1 MNEDELFDLTDTL
14 KKQVPLNKPLP
25 SRHLVALNWFRL
37 ALYVNRFTYIKY

>member
-25 SRHLVALNWFRL
+25 SRHLVGLNWFRL